1 YTLLTLGWSD
11 GFSFVPVD
19 FAVLSSAKNTNRL
32 VENPEHL
39 DKRTCGYRRRK
50 EAVQRKPQVAS
61 QLLDHVL
68 AADITADY
76 VLMDTW
82 FTNEPMIAC
91 IVEKGLH
98 AIGMVK
104 ELKQRYCLA
113 GASYSLSQLR
123 SRFVAKN
130 GSEII
135 GSICVQTK
143 QGIPVKLVF
152 IRNRNNPRE
161 WLALL
166 STDTTLEASEIVRIY
181 GMRWSIE
188 VFFKSTKSLLKLGS
202 EFQGQCFDMRI
213 SHTTL
218 VFTRYILL
226 EWERRHQ
233 EDERTLGG
241 LFSLLSEEV
250 WDLDLKTA
258 LRTLMHFFL
267 ELKAQV
273 SSEKA
278 TDILR
283 QLMQWIASQPKYI
296 RDLLADLRCEV

>member
-1 YTLLTLGWSD
+1 M
-11 GFSFVPVD
+11 
-19 FAVLSSAKNTNRL
+19 
-32 VENPEHL
+32 
-39 DKRTCGYRRRK
+39 
-50 EAVQRKPQVAS
+50 AS

-188 VFFKSTKSLLKLGS
+188 VFFKSTKSL
-202 EFQGQCFDMRI
+202 
-213 SHTTL
+213 
-218 VFTRYILL
+218 
-226 EWERRHQ
+226 
-233 EDERTLGG
+233 
-241 LFSLLSEEV
+241 
-250 WDLDLKTA
+250 
-258 LRTLMHFFL
+258 
-267 ELKAQV
+267 
-273 SSEKA
+273 
-278 TDILR
+278 
-283 QLMQWIASQPKYI
+283 
-296 RDLLADLRCEV
+296 